1 MPTLS
6 IITINFNDAIGLSK
20 TIESVL
26 SQSFTD
32 YEYIIIDGGSTDG
45 SVDVIKSR
53 TDLLTYWVS
62 EKDAGIYD
70 AMNKGIAAAKG
81 EYCLFLNSGDYL
93 FEKDVLQHV
102 MAQNPGADIV
112 YGDIMTVRDGVMA
125 GKIVSPDKITSLF
138 LLVNVIVHPA
148 QFIKRELFLKQGAYS
163 TDYRI
168 GSDYDFFLKLF
179 FSPNFTYLHVPITIS
194 VFDLSGISSDPLNQ
208 KLNFEERKR
217 IQKTYYP
224 KCIFFLYYAYDAFL
238 HAKVMQNALLAT
250 PLRWINNFVLK
261 LFKAG

>member
-1 MPTLS
+1 MPYFS
-6 IITINFNDAIGLSK
+6 IITINLNNAPGLEK
-20 TIESVL
+20 TMASVL
-26 SQSFTD
+26 SQTFTD
-32 YEYIIIDGGSTDG
+32 YEYIIIDGASTDG
-45 SVDVIKSR
+45 SLDLIKSHA
-53 TDLLTYWVS
+53 DKLAYWVS

-70 AMNKGIAAAKG
+70 AMNKGIAVAKG
-81 EYCLFLNSGDYL
+81 AYCLFLNSGDYL

-102 MAQNPGADIV
+102 VARNPGADIV

-125 GKIVSPDKITSLF
+125 GKIVGPDKISSLF

-148 QFIKRELFLKQGAYS
+148 QFIKRDLFIKHGSYS

-168 GSDYDFFLKLF
+168 GSDYDFFLKMF
-179 FSPNFTYLHVPITIS
+179 FSTNFTYLHVPITIS

-224 KCIFFLYYAYDAFL
+224 KSIFFLYHAYDAFL
-238 HAKVMQNALLAT
+238 HAGIMKHTVLAT
-250 PLRWINNFVLK
+250 PLRWINNLVLK
-261 LFKAG
+261 MFKAG